1 MSFKKFFMKTKN
13 YFWKA
18 NIYTFSF
25 VLVNEILSISIE
37 YNKVSKKRVNEL
49 IDQYSPDEYKWD
61 INF

>member
-1 MSFKKFFMKTKN
+1 MKTKN